1 MVLGRAASPRAG
13 LQHAKRARTWQ
24 PGPGDVKL
32 EQSIAQ
38 DVLSA
43 TSVASPPWPSVIAE
57 SLVPK
62 GFFDEPDPF
71 DELYAMDPEDIHLS
85 YGPCWD
91 FVGHAEYDGCM
102 VSKAQESSAHFSE
115 CIREVT
121 GIDDRRAEFKRPMK
135 WASFCTGTW
144 CEGWVPMVGP
154 LTISEDAVVTS

>member
-38 DVLSA
+38 DLLSA

-85 YGPCWD
+85 YGRAGILWAMRSMT
-91 FVGHAEYDGCM
+91 VGWSRRHRSPAPT
-102 VSKAQESSAHFSE
+102 SPSAFA
-115 CIREVT
+115 R
-121 GIDDRRAEFKRPMK
+121 
-135 WASFCTGTW
+135 
-144 CEGWVPMVGP
+144 
-154 LTISEDAVVTS
+154 